1 MPIWGSVL
9 CLPWEGVASFYLAD
23 DNVEE
28 VSWYKGHHHSSGQFL
43 GRGPS
48 GRILNNAFKLI
59 ERIMKAG
66 IFEQTPKGMHLI
78 GMSSLPRETAF
89 ILLELPKWLW
99 WCGPIIQSIYIS
111 WHKHPVFLTI
121 VTVHIWYSL
130 TAISKEPQI
139 LTGDYC
145 HISFKRLLP
154 FLPLG
159 WRRTIW
165 NRLGYK

>member
-1 MPIWGSVL
+1 MP
-9 CLPWEGVASFYLAD
+9 
-23 DNVEE
+23 
-28 VSWYKGHHHSSGQFL
+28 SSGQFL

-59 ERIMKAG
+59 ERIMRAG

-111 WHKHPVFLTI
+111 WHKHPVFLT
-121 VTVHIWYSL
+121 TTSVHISQGTILGTFVCPRLIFDYNL
-130 TAISKEPQI
+130 LYRVVF
-139 LTGDYC
+139 LTGT
-145 HISFKRLLP
+145 
-154 FLPLG
+154 PLKITSIG
-159 WRRTIW
+159 KSLSIRTGTPLKITSME
-165 NRLGYK
+165 KS